1 MGKPDFLGNW
11 CLQRQP
17 KKALDVKIGKL
28 VMDIYEDE
36 KFLRKALGK
45 RNGKTQVC
53 CLEKPYVITE
63 LQDFEQLEDVIF
75 YIEIFNP

>member
-11 CLQRQP
+11 CLHR
-17 KKALDVKIGKL
+17 IGEW
-28 VMDIYEDE
+28 VMVIYEDE

>member
-1 MGKPDFLGNW
+1 M
-11 CLQRQP
+11 
-17 KKALDVKIGKL
+17 V
-28 VMDIYEDE
+28 IYEDE
-36 KFLRKALGK
+36 KFLRKALKK